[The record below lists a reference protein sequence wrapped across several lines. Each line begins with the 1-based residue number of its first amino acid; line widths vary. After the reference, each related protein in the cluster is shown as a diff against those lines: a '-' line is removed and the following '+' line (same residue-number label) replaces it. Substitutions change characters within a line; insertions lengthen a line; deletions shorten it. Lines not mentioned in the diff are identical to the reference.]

1 MSELSSLIIMEKD
14 RFLAHLSA
22 SRIINFPIKYI
33 PFMKESNKLR
43 TVYTVESDQCD
54 PHSWDACEADG
65 QT

>member
-33 PFMKESNKLR
+33 PFMKESTKLR

-54 PHSWDACEADG
+54 PHS
-65 QT
+65 